1 MVSRRK
7 QGQRVLKGLGIKF
20 GATVRKR
27 YSKAYKTLKQKRRCP
42 SCSSNKFTRIVSG
55 IWFCRKCN
63 YKVAGGAY
71 DIDLEKLQSQ
81 SKNIVEIDAAK

>member
-7 QGQRVLKGLGIKF
+7 RGPTTIKGLGVKF

-27 YSKAYKTLKQKRRCP
+27 YGMVYRTLKQKRRCP
-42 SCSSNKFTRIVSG
+42 LCGSLGFDRIAPG
-55 IWFCRKCN
+55 IWHCPKCN

-71 DIDLEKLQSQ
+71 DIDIEKLQS
-81 SKNIVEIDAAK
+81 KNTNRL